1 MTQESSKRNLTPN
14 PFPSWEGEQE
24 RRRLD
29 LSYPPHP
36 LSTMERGDRKTAPFP
51 SGKRDNRESQLIGRG
66 ALAVAE
72 MGIVD
77 YDDALAIQS
86 AMLAAR
92 IEGSV
97 GDTLLMMEHPHVFT
111 LGRGADE
118 RFIVAN
124 TGGVPIRR
132 VSRGG
137 EVTYHGPGQLIGY
150 PILKLEGRDRDV
162 TKYLRSLE
170 GAMIDALAKFGI
182 DGGRRD
188 RMTGVWIGAR
198 KIASIGVGIRRWT
211 TWHGFALN
219 VSTDLSYFDS
229 IVPCGIEGCRMTSVS
244 ELTNRAVSV
253 REFAAMMRESFAS
266 TFSFSEIVSRPL
278 HVQATP
284 QLTINDG

>member
-1 MTQESSKRNLTPN
+1 MDKNVHGT
-14 PFPSWEGEQE
+14 
-24 RRRLD
+24 
-29 LSYPPHP
+29 LSVVE
-36 LSTMERGDRKTAPFP
+36 LG
-51 SGKRDNRESQLIGRG
+51 
-66 ALAVAE
+66 V
-72 MGIVD
+72 VD
-77 YDDALAIQS
+77 YDDALAMQT
-86 AMLAAR
+86 AVLAAR

-124 TGGVPIRR
+124 TDEVPIRR

-162 TKYLRSLE
+162 TRYLRSLE
-170 GAMIDALAKFGI
+170 AAMIDALAKFGI
-182 DGGRRD
+182 EAGRRD
-188 RMTGVWIGAR
+188 GMTGVWVGAR

-229 IVPCGIEGCRMTSVS
+229 IVPCGIEGCRMTSVC
-244 ELTNRAVSV
+244 EVTNRAVSV
-253 REFAAMMRESFAS
+253 HEFAEVMRESF
-266 TFSFSEIVSRPL
+266 TRVFSYDVVTSISRAEPAL
-278 HVQATP
+278 QSV
-284 QLTINDG
+284 INDG

>member
-1 MTQESSKRNLTPN
+1 VLT
-14 PFPSWEGEQE
+14 
-24 RRRLD
+24 
-29 LSYPPHP
+29 
-36 LSTMERGDRKTAPFP
+36 
-51 SGKRDNRESQLIGRG
+51 I
-66 ALAVAE
+66 AE
-72 MGIVD
+72 LGVVE
-77 YDDALAIQS
+77 YDDALAMQTR
-86 AMLAAR
+86 MLAAR

-124 TGGVPIRR
+124 AQGVPIRR

-150 PILKLEGRDRDV
+150 PILKLEGSDRDV
-162 TKYLRSLE
+162 TKYLRRLE
-170 GAMIDALAKFGI
+170 GAMIDALARFEV
-182 DGGRRD
+182 DAVRREA
-188 RMTGVWIGAR
+188 MTGVWVGGR

-244 ELTNRAVSV
+244 EETNRAVTV
-253 REFAAMMRESFAS
+253 REFAGVMRESFAS
-266 TFSFSEIVSRPL
+266 TFSFSKIVSRPL
-278 HVQATP
+278 HIQTTP
-284 QLTINDG
+284 ELTINDG

>member
-1 MTQESSKRNLTPN
+1 MTPAIRADTRGGDACNLTPN
-14 PFPSWEGEQE
+14 PFPSGKGNQNVGSNPTF
-24 RRRLD
+24 RT
-29 LSYPPHP
+29 H
-36 LSTMERGDRKTAPFP
+36 RGK
-51 SGKRDNRESQLIGRG
+51 GNNRGSQLDGRG
-66 ALAVAE
+66 VLAVAE
-72 MGIVD
+72 LGVVE
-77 YDDALAIQS
+77 YDDALAMQTG
-86 AMLAAR
+86 MLAAR
-92 IEGSV
+92 IEGKI

-124 TGGVPIRR
+124 KEGVPIRR

-150 PILKLEGRDRDV
+150 PIMKLEGRDRDV
-162 TKYLRSLE
+162 TKYLRNLE

-182 DGGRRD
+182 DAGRRD
-188 RMTGVWIGAR
+188 GMTGVWVGAR

-244 ELTNRAVSV
+244 EVTNRAVSV
-253 REFAAMMRESFAS
+253 REFSGVMRDSFAS
-266 TFSFSEIVSRPL
+266 TFSFSETFSVGPAHIMPASQLVSG
-278 HVQATP
+278 
-284 QLTINDG
+284 NG

>member
-1 MTQESSKRNLTPN
+1 MTQELSEQGNLTPN
-14 PFPSWEGEQE
+14 PFP
-24 RRRLD
+24 
-29 LSYPPHP
+29 
-36 LSTMERGDRKTAPFP
+36 RGK
-51 SGKRDNRESQLIGRG
+51 GNNRESQLDARG
-66 ALAVAE
+66 PLTVAD
-72 MGIVD
+72 MGVVD
-77 YDDALAIQS
+77 YDDALTMQT

-92 IEGSV
+92 IDGSV

-124 TGGVPIRR
+124 AEGVPIRR

-150 PILKLEGRDRDV
+150 PILKLEGCDRDV

-170 GAMIDALAKFGI
+170 AAMIDALAKFGI
-182 DGGRRD
+182 DAGRRD
-188 RMTGVWIGAR
+188 GMTGVWFGAR

-244 ELTNRAVSV
+244 EITNRAVSV
-253 REFAAMMRESFAS
+253 PEFSGVMSKSFARV
-266 TFSFSEIVSRPL
+266 FHYDEIISRMSDAEL
-278 HVQATP
+278 AP
-284 QLTINDG
+284 QSVTTDG